1 MYCKNCGLVL
11 NAGDNVCTNCG
22 TPVGQGANYC
32 GDCGTQAS
40 ADSNVC
46 IACGKPIHTVVLEK
60 NEQPVVNT
68 EPDPNQ
74 NQYQDPNQY
83 QAPSPYQNPDPNQN
97 QYQNPN
103 MNQYQN
109 PNMNQYQNPN
119 MNQFQNQGVPG
130 GYVQKSK
137 IAAGLLGIFL
147 GEFGIHNFYLGYTTK
162 AIVQL
167 SLTILGWI
175 LTCIV
180 IGGFLVAGM
189 AIWGLVEG
197 IFILT
202 GKINVDGHGVPLT
215 D

>member
-1 MYCKNCGLVL
+1 M
-11 NAGDNVCTNCG
+11 
-22 TPVGQGANYC
+22 
-32 GDCGTQAS
+32 
-40 ADSNVC
+40 
-46 IACGKPIHTVVLEK
+46 
-60 NEQPVVNT
+60 
-68 EPDPNQ
+68 NQ
-74 NQYQDPNQY
+74 NQAPDPTQY
-83 QAPSPYQNPDPNQN
+83 QAPSPYQNPDPNQYQNQNQYQNPNMNQN

-109 PNMNQYQNPN
+109 
-119 MNQFQNQGVPG
+119 QGTPG
-130 GYVQKSK
+130 GYTPKSK
-137 IAAGLLGIFL
+137 MAAGLLGIFL